1 VTDDEQLA
9 RIFKVLGVPT
19 RVKILR
25 LLKGG
30 ALCVGA
36 LAANL
41 DVTQGAVSQHLRIL
55 RDAGLVIPER
65 RGYFIHYWLNEETL
79 ATWREATGGL
89 LEPGAASS
97 ACHGNAKR
105 CQKEDKQCVRTR
117 SKKAAKSRKT

>member
-1 VTDDEQLA
+1 MNDEERLA

-36 LAANL
+36 LVAKL

-55 RDAGLVIPER
+55 RDAGLVAPER
-65 RGYFIHYWLNEETL
+65 RGYFIHYRLNGETL
-79 ATWREATGGL
+79 AKWDEAIRDL
-89 LEPGAASS
+89 LETATSS
-97 ACHGNAKR
+97 STCRGNRATHG
-105 CQKEDKQCVRTR
+105 KEAKQCAR
-117 SKKAAKSRKT
+117 SKKAARNRRT

>member
-1 VTDDEQLA
+1 MTDDEQLA
-9 RIFKVLGVPT
+9 RIFKVLGVST

-65 RGYFIHYWLNEETL
+65 RGYFIHYRLNEETL
-79 ATWREATGGL
+79 ATWREATGSL
-89 LEPGAASS
+89 LEPGTASS
-97 ACHGNAKR
+97 ACHASANR
-105 CQKEDKQCVRTR
+105 CQKETKQCARTR

>member
-1 VTDDEQLA
+1 MTDDEQLA

-25 LLKGG
+25 LLKDR

-65 RGYFIHYWLNEETL
+65 RGYFIHYRLNEETL

-89 LEPGAASS
+89 LEPGSASS
-97 ACHGNAKR
+97 ACHGNTKR
-105 CQKEDKQCVRTR
+105 CQKETR
-117 SKKAAKSRKT
+117 KCASKRKAAKSRKT